1 MKITLQKLSTKDL
14 ATLAQ
19 RIISSSKNGNYTVVE
34 NHELLIAL
42 EEEYTLYDKV
52 YAKLAFSGK
61 GQTVAEADRTRDHL
75 FSGMKKFLKGYE
87 GLPSLD
93 NYQIAMDVLSIF
105 KTYGLELDKLSYSS
119 ETAQMRKLIEELDKP
134 DILSKITEL
143 NLITIFNQLKTAQTD
158 FEAIYSEQAEANAD
172 LRQLPSASAIR
183 KNLEVAIK
191 NYLSLLTAM
200 KNVENWKLIFAD
212 INEIVKAAKNSTLT
226 IKDNSEQERK

>member
-19 RIISSSKNGNYTVVE
+19 RIINSSKNGNYTVVE
-34 NHELLIAL
+34 NHELLLSI
-42 EEEYTLYDKV
+42 EEQYSIYDKV

-105 KTYGLELDKLSYSS
+105 KTHGLDLDKLSYSA
-119 ETAQMRKLIEELDKP
+119 ETAQMKKLIEELEKP
-134 DILSKITEL
+134 ETLNKLSAL
-143 NLITIFNQLKTAQTD
+143 NLETIFNQLKTAQAD
-158 FEAIYSEQAEANAD
+158 FEAIYAEQAEANAD
-172 LRQLPSASAIR
+172 LRQLPSASTIR

-191 NYLSLLTAM
+191 NYLNLLTAM
-200 KNVENWKLIFAD
+200 KNVENWKLIYAD
-212 INEIVKAAKNSTLT
+212 INEIVKAAKNSTIT
-226 IKDNSEQERK
+226 AKNSNKQENK

>member
-75 FSGMKKFLKGYE
+75 FSGIKKFLKGYE
-87 GLPSLD
+87 KLPSID

-105 KTYGLELDKLSYSS
+105 KTHGLDLDKLSYSA
-119 ETAQMRKLIEELDKP
+119 ETAQMKKLIEELEKP
-134 DILSKITEL
+134 ETLTKLSTL
-143 NLITIFNQLKTAQTD
+143 NLETIFNQLKTAQTD
-158 FEAIYSEQAEANAD
+158 FETIYAEQAEANAD

-183 KNLEVAIK
+183 KNLEATLK
-191 NYLSLLTAM
+191 NYLNLLTAM
-200 KNVENWKLIFAD
+200 KNVENWKLIYAD

-226 IKDNSEQERK
+226 VKNNNKQEGK